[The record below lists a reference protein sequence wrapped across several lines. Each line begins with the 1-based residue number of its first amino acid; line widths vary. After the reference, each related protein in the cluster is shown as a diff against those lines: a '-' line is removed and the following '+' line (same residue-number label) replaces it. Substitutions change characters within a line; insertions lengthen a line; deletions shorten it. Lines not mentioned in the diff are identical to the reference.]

1 MTAETSADLLAAT
14 AQLASAYFSRN
25 AVPTDQIP
33 QIMADIHGT
42 LADLGR
48 TELTPEL
55 QKPAGSIRKSATPE
69 YLVCLAGGK
78 HLKMLKRHP
87 RTTYDLTPEQYRAKW
102 GMSADYPMVAP
113 NYAKARSE
121 FAKKIGLGRPSQS
134 GSRKRRSIPKA
145 QLAA

>member
-48 TELTPEL
+48 TELKPEL
-55 QKPAGSIRKSATPE
+55 QKPAVSIRKSVTPE
-69 YLVCLAGGK
+69 YLVCLEDGK
-78 HLKMLKRHP
+78 NLKMLKRNL
-87 RTTYDLTPEQYRAKW
+87 RTT
-102 GMSADYPMVAP
+102 
-113 NYAKARSE
+113 RSE
-121 FAKKIGLGRPSQS
+121 EHTTEIQTLM
-134 GSRKRRSIPKA
+134 RRS
-145 QLAA
+145 